1 MTLSMYQAS
10 VPVFARTLGNLA
22 KIMEKAEAYAAA
34 RKIHPSVLITDRLA
48 PDMLPFSSQVQ
59 LAADTC
65 VRGAARLAGV
75 DFPSNPDV
83 ETTFGELQERLAKS
97 AAFLKSL
104 SEAQIDGGEERI
116 VTLKL
121 RDGEMT
127 FTGQDFLLNF
137 ALPNFFF
144 HVTAAYLILRH
155 NGVDLGKMDYLGLR

>member
-1 MTLSMYQAS
+1 MSLSMYQAS
-10 VPVFARTLGNLA
+10 IPVFARALGNLS
-22 KIMEKAEAYAAA
+22 KILEKAEAHAAA
-34 RKIHPSVLITDRLA
+34 RKFQPSVLIADRLA

-59 LAADTC
+59 LAADTA

-83 ETTFGELQERLAKS
+83 ETTFAELQERLAKS
-97 AAFLKSL
+97 LAFLKTISN
-104 SEAQIDGGEERI
+104 AQIEGGEDRI

-127 FTGQDFLLNF
+127 FTAQDFLLNF

-155 NGVDLGKMDYLGLR
+155 NGVELGKMDYLGLR